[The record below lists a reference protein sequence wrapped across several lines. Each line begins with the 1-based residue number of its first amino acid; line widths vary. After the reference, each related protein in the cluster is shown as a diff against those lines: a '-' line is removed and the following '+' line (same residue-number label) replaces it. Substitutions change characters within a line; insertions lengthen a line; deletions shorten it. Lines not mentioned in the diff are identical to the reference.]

1 MAHLATTGH
10 NPQMDQTKLSRRWC
24 SFAMLALV
32 LPFKTSKLFGE
43 LTLYDAARY
52 IVDTVAVIA
61 LSGYAFKIRIGPQV
75 MWRVSAP
82 IFIIFSVIIAA
93 SGLPRLYATQL
104 PSAGACIALS
114 SALCIGLA
122 IMWFMALALLRY
134 DGWLHATRLSSNAL
148 T

>member
-1 MAHLATTGH
+1 
-10 NPQMDQTKLSRRWC
+10 MDQTKLSRRWC

-122 IMWFMALALLRY
+122 IMWFMALALFGTTVGCMQRASAQT
-134 DGWLHATRLSSNAL
+134 H
-148 T
+148 